1 MLVHTRVHGF
11 EWEDVKA
18 VGGGV
23 GGGHGGGQR
32 GHGKP

>member
-1 MLVHTRVHGF
+1 MLVHTRVHGL

-18 VGGGV
+18 VVGGV
-23 GGGHGGGQR
+23 GERHGGGQR